1 MDELMLSGKR
11 FISSRRIAREN
22 GYTSDYIGQLIRGG
36 KIVGQKVGRAWYV
49 EEASFAAYL
58 GSEAPQVPA
67 PIEEAESA
75 TTKESVSEVE
85 QEPEPVA
92 APVLKEAPVEE
103 TPVAVVEEAPQPV
116 EEKIVDHSEEPV
128 HHVPLRISKKIE
140 SSAPAGGLRYY
151 ADDAP
156 ALPPIVQQPRTPVDD
171 DIETVPMRPPALAPA
186 RTHTRTLHIGAVGVL
201 AALVLV
207 AAAALSTAIS
217 LNLTVEEGSTAA
229 TFYSLDW

>member
-1 MDELMLSGKR
+1 MLSGKR

-58 GSEAPQVPA
+58 GSEVPAPVPA

-85 QEPEPVA
+85 QEPEPAA
-92 APVLKEAPVEE
+92 APVLKEVPAEE

-116 EEKIVDHSEEPV
+116 EEKVVNHIEEPV

-156 ALPPIVQQPRTPVDD
+156 ALPPIVQQPRTSVDND
-171 DIETVPMRPPALAPA
+171 VETVPVRPPALTPA
-186 RTHTRTLHIGAVGVL
+186 RTHTRTLRIGAVGVL